1 MRKVIKKAGVFA
13 LIATLVLTGIALPVK
28 EKAVAETK
36 DYGISNP
43 RVEFLERECV
53 FFGNYWQKDTNN
65 DGVADQKDD
74 KTPIKWQVLD
84 KVNGEV
90 ILLSEQILDIQDYDN
105 ENTSVAWENCSLRKW
120 LNNDFINEAFSEYE
134 RTQIIL
140 NENKDNEQKSDDK
153 ITLLSVNDLSDTS
166 YGFNEETSY
175 KDQARTAEYTDYSR
189 HYDYKTYGDC
199 YWHKDAGCVLI
210 SGSVAR
216 SWTGKAGIRPVLKLS
231 NNEYKKLQT
240 SSNQNIAI
248 KKTIWDTVTFGKYN
262 QEPICWRVLQVDGD
276 NAFLLADSV
285 LEKKQFNKV
294 DEIITWEKCTLR
306 KWLNEDFLESSFDAK
321 EKNAIIKSND
331 ENSAEKENE
340 DYIFILSETEVLNEK
355 FGFASSYLC
364 ATNTRYANYTDDG
377 EYAGSWWIRSINRND
392 NTPYEIIS
400 NGCVS
405 SGSCVDQIGGVRP
418 ALHINLSALSSLKKV
433 GTVSAGEDGIKYYD
447 LEGKQINGTVPTVKP
462 DVTATPKTT
471 VTVEPTKVPDVTPT
485 TVQTK
490 VPTVTRTVEP
500 VSITKPNAVTGFK
513 AKSFKGKLK
522 LSWNKVSGASGYVI
536 NYSLKSNFKKAKKV
550 TITKASTKAKTLKGL
565 KKKKKYFV
573 RIRAYKKSGS
583 KKIYGKWKKISKK
596 TK

>member
-285 LEKKQFNKV
+285 LEKK
-294 DEIITWEKCTLR
+294 
-306 KWLNEDFLESSFDAK
+306 
-321 EKNAIIKSND
+321 
-331 ENSAEKENE
+331 
-340 DYIFILSETEVLNEK
+340 
-355 FGFASSYLC
+355 
-364 ATNTRYANYTDDG
+364 
-377 EYAGSWWIRSINRND
+377 
-392 NTPYEIIS
+392 
-400 NGCVS
+400 
-405 SGSCVDQIGGVRP
+405 
-418 ALHINLSALSSLKKV
+418 
-433 GTVSAGEDGIKYYD
+433 
-447 LEGKQINGTVPTVKP
+447 
-462 DVTATPKTT
+462 
-471 VTVEPTKVPDVTPT
+471 
-485 TVQTK
+485 
-490 VPTVTRTVEP
+490 
-500 VSITKPNAVTGFK
+500 
-513 AKSFKGKLK
+513 
-522 LSWNKVSGASGYVI
+522 
-536 NYSLKSNFKKAKKV
+536 
-550 TITKASTKAKTLKGL
+550 
-565 KKKKKYFV
+565 
-573 RIRAYKKSGS
+573 
-583 KKIYGKWKKISKK
+583 KI
-596 TK
+596 